1 MLKQF
6 RRVSPRPVLALV
18 ALLTLAGCALGGTGP
33 AAPAS
38 LPVPAP
44 EPEKLGERPELLEE
58 RVTQPKRDILGSV
71 SYDLPVEANS
81 WVEAELD
88 YLVGQRSG
96 VIERWME
103 RGAEYQG
110 FIERELRAAGVP
122 SDLYH
127 LAMIESGMLP
137 AARSRAGA
145 VGFWQF
151 MPATGRHMGLRVDDA
166 VDERMDPIRST
177 RAAARHLR
185 GLHREFNGDWA
196 LAAAAYNAGSG
207 RISRGM
213 KKFGA
218 TDFWSLAE
226 RGDLAEETRH
236 YVPRLYAMTVIG
248 RGRERFGFPAQA
260 AAAEFAYDSIH
271 VEYATPLDE
280 LAKMG
285 ASREEL
291 QRLNPHLVRGITP
304 EGGYWVW
311 VPAGR
316 AVAMQR
322 AYLASDFRK
331 FQGLG
336 TYSVRPGDSLGKIAN
351 STGLSVAEIRKM
363 NPGVEFEPL
372 QIGAKVKLPR
382 KAAQELLARA
392 EERAEEAKVAVA
404 AEKKKS
410 GEAEVAA
417 AAEKK
422 IEKATAER
430 SAAPKESGRRADGDE
445 AEHEVR
451 GGESLWEI
459 ARRYDLSVEA
469 LSEANDLSGS
479 TIRPGQKL
487 RIPSAAG
494 AAPAKA
500 VEHVVQSGDTLW
512 GIARKYDTS
521 VDAIRSAN
529 RLGDRPIVPGQK
541 LAIPQD

>member
-1 MLKQF
+1 MSKQSC
-6 RRVSPRPVLALV
+6 RVSPRPVLALAAV
-18 ALLTLAGCALGGTGP
+18 LFLAGCGLGRSGP
-33 AAPAS
+33 AAPAP
-38 LPVPAP
+38 LPALAA
-44 EPEKLGERPELLEE
+44 EPEELGERPELLEE
-58 RVTQPKRDILGSV
+58 RVTEPKRDILGSA

-88 YLVGQRSG
+88 YLVGQRSA
-96 VIERWME
+96 VIGRWME

-122 SDLYH
+122 TDLYH

-137 AARSRAGA
+137 TARSRAGA

-151 MPATGRHMGLRVDDA
+151 MPATGKQMGLRVDDT

-213 KKFGA
+213 KKFEA
-218 TDFWSLAE
+218 ADFWSLAE

-260 AAAEFAYDSIH
+260 AAADFAYDSIH

-280 LAKMG
+280 LARMG
-285 ASREEL
+285 ASREAL

-311 VPAGR
+311 VPAGE
-316 AVAMQR
+316 AVALQR

-351 STGLSVAEIRKM
+351 LTGLSVAEIRGM

-372 QIGAKVKLPR
+372 QIGVKVKLPR
-382 KAAQELLARA
+382 KAAQDLAARA
-392 EERAEEAKVAVA
+392 EERADA
-404 AEKKKS
+404 A
-410 GEAEVAA
+410 
-417 AAEKK
+417 
-422 IEKATAER
+422 
-430 SAAPKESGRRADGDE
+430 KESGSRADGDE
-445 AEHEVR
+445 AEHMVR
-451 GGESLWEI
+451 EGESLWEI

-469 LSEANDLSGS
+469 LSEANGLSGS

-487 RIPSAAG
+487 RIPAAAG

-521 VDAIRSAN
+521 VEAIQSAN

-541 LAIPQD
+541 LAIPRGK